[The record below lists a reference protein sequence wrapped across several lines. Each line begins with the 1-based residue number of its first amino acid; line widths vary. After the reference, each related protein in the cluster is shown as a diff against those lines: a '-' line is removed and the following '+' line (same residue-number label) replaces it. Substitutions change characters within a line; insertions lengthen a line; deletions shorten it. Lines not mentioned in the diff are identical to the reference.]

1 MFHTHRAFPG
11 PRHTRHFRRGDLKYV
26 ILHLVKDQP
35 RHGYDIIRALEEY
48 SHGLYTPS
56 PGVVYPTL
64 QLLEEMGHIAGE
76 QQDGKK
82 VYSITQDGLDFLA
95 KGEKR
100 SNDIRRHMAKWWDFA
115 NVEEMG
121 GVMHSYGELGHM
133 LSKGLRG
140 ATAEKLNHIQQVI
153 TKAHQ
158 DIEDI
163 LKR

>member
-1 MFHTHRAFPG
+1 MFHTHRLFPG
-11 PRHTRHFRRGDLKYV
+11 PGHTRHFRRGDLKYV

-35 RHGYDIIRALEEY
+35 RHGYDVIRALEEH

-64 QLLEEMGHIAGE
+64 QLLEEMGCVAAE

-100 SNDIRRHMAKWWDFA
+100 SDDIRRHMAKWWDVA
-115 NVEEMG
+115 NAEEMG
-121 GVMHSYGELGHM
+121 GVMHGYHELGRA
-133 LSKGLRG
+133 LRRGLRG
-140 ATAEKLNHIQQVI
+140 ATAEKLDHVQQVI
-153 TKAHQ
+153 TKAQQ
-158 DIEDI
+158 DIDDI
-163 LKR
+163 LQG

>member
-1 MFHTHRAFPG
+1 MFHTHRLFPG

-26 ILHLVKDQP
+26 ILHLVKDEP

-48 SHGLYTPS
+48 SHGMYTPS

-64 QLLEEMGHIAGE
+64 QLLEEMGHITGE

-100 SNDIRRHMAKWWDFA
+100 SNDIRRHMAKWWDVA
-115 NVEEMG
+115 TVEEMG
-121 GVMHSYGELGHM
+121 GVMHSYLELGQM
-133 LSKGLRG
+133 LRKGLRG
-140 ATAEKLNHIQQVI
+140 VTAEKLDHVQQVI
-153 TKAHQ
+153 AKAHQ
-158 DIEDI
+158 DIEDT
-163 LKR
+163 LKG

>member
-1 MFHTHRAFPG
+1 MFHTHRLFPG

-64 QLLEEMGHIAGE
+64 QLLEEMGHVTSE
-76 QQDGKK
+76 QQEGKK
-82 VYSITQDGLDFLA
+82 VYSITQEGLDFLA

-100 SNDIRRHMAKWWDFA
+100 SNDIRRHMARWWDIA
-115 NVEEMG
+115 NFEEVG
-121 GVMHSYGELGHM
+121 GVMQSYRELGQM
-133 LSKGLRG
+133 LRKDLRG
-140 ATAEKLNHIQQVI
+140 ATAEKLEHVQQVI
-153 TKAHQ
+153 AKAYQ
-158 DIEDI
+158 DIEDT
-163 LKR
+163 LKG

>member
-1 MFHTHRAFPG
+1 MFHTHRHFPG
-11 PRHTRHFRRGDLKYV
+11 ARHTRHFRRGDLKYV
-26 ILHLVKDQP
+26 ILHLVKDEP

-64 QLLEEMGHIAGE
+64 QLLEEMGHVAGE

-100 SNDIRRHMAKWWDFA
+100 SNDIRRHMAKWWDA
-115 NVEEMG
+115 AAVEEMG
-121 GVMHSYGELGHM
+121 DVMDSYRELGRI
-133 LSKGLRG
+133 LRKGLRG
-140 ATAEKLNHIQQVI
+140 ATAEKLDRVQHVI
-153 TKAHQ
+153 TKAQQ
-158 DIEDI
+158 DIEDE
-163 LKR
+163 LKD